1 MHRKERNMIELTKQQ
16 TDAIAAAGSRPPV
29 VVDPKTNTSYVLLR
43 QDVYQRLTDYDASP
57 WTDEEMELLAWEA
70 GKLAGWEEMDEY
82 DHYPEKK

>member
-1 MHRKERNMIELTKQQ
+1 MSIELTSDQLQ
-16 TDAIAAAGSRPPV
+16 TADTSPVQVTDPETSREYV
-29 VVDPKTNTSYVLLR
+29 VITKEEYERMQESL
-43 QDVYQRLTDYDASP
+43 YDDSP